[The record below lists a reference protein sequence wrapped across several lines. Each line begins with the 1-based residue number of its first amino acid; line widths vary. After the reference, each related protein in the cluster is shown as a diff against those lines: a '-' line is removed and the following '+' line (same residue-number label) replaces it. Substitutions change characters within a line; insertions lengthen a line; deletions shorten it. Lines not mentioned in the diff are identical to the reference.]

1 MALAAPSRSFALAAM
16 ASATDAGVEM
26 LVDAVGR
33 LQEEVALLEL
43 DRPVVD
49 LDLRAH
55 AERAAEIDLLR
66 RQHDAMVVGE
76 LLQRVAGDAIDPR
89 IADMEDVRRPP
100 LQHHDVQ
107 ACRHS
112 RGRRPRR
119 ASRRVCECSHEFVA
133 AMHALRR
140 GLHRP
145 GVRRAV
151 VVRQEAFY
159 RRFARHPADA
169 AAADPVGQRHRDAL
183 RAERRLP
190 GIMAPWKS
198 WLDSLR
204 PLSECWPIEIFRS
217 RAIRC
222 QSASASRRSCARFGA
237 VRRCVA

>member
-1 MALAAPSRSFALAAM
+1 MLA
-16 ASATDAGVEM
+16 
-26 LVDAVGR
+26 DAVRR

-76 LLQRVAGDAIDPR
+76 LLHRVAGDAIDPR

-107 ACRHS
+107 GADIAAVGVFDVRAARLRMQPRI
-112 RGRRPRR
+112 RG
-119 ASRRVCECSHEFVA
+119 VDD
-133 AMHALRR
+133 ALRR
-140 GLHRP
+140 GFDRP

-151 VVRQEAFY
+151 IVRQEAFY

-169 AAADPVGQRHRDAL
+169 AAADPVGQRHRDTL
-183 RAERRLP
+183 RAERRLRRHHGAVEVLVGLLAALVGVLADRDLQVTRHP
-190 GIMAPWKS
+190 
-198 WLDSLR
+198 
-204 PLSECWPIEIFRS
+204 F
-217 RAIRC
+217 
-222 QSASASRRSCARFGA
+222 SRRRPSGARAGAWGPCAGA
-237 VRRCVA
+237 WRRG